1 MKMVG
6 LHSLPSPESLYI
18 CLNMY
23 GFVCSYKRSRIWKPS
38 LQFTHATNF
47 KGKNLHLES
56 KFFSL
61 KEVAIE
67 LLGTTIIHF
76 KLTLL

>member
-18 CLNMY
+18 HLNMY
-23 GFVCSYKRSRIWKPS
+23 GYVCSYKRSRVWKHFLP
-38 LQFTHATNF
+38 FTHGTNF
-47 KGKNLHLES
+47 KGKNLLLES

-61 KEVAIE
+61 KEVPIE